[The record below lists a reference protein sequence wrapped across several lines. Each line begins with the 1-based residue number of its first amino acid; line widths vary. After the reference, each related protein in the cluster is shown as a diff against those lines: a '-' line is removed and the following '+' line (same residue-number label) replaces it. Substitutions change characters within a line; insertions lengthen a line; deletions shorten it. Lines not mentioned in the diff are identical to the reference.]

1 MKGVKIPFFFMLFF
15 TFIPLTGEDNSLY
28 SEFSKEGHNLLY
40 KNYKPSQ
47 EIVCARTLNSKV
59 FETENGRL
67 VFRIFL
73 CPVHYIDENGM
84 LEDME
89 DTCSS
94 CFDWEIEESH
104 SGFVDGLFEEKNVC
118 GITTDY
124 ISVNDTYFY
133 RGFVE
138 FNTEIIPDTT
148 TIDSVSLNLN
158 CAQWPV
164 YNEDHDIWSI
174 ENRPSISSAIT
185 IYNDAADG
193 NCYVSNYTGDMGWNS
208 WDLGEEAC
216 QDMEDLLQED
226 WFAIGISGWNSA
238 SAYHLL
244 YQCGTGW
251 IDVMEPIGVEE
262 GNEKGASGQI
272 LLTNYPNP
280 FRDRVEI
287 RLMMEDERW
296 KIGDISLRIYNVAG
310 CLVKEFSLP
319 TTYSLLPTVISWNGR
334 NNTGEKVT
342 SGVYFLRFN
351 AGDYKKTNQLL
362 MIK

>member
-1 MKGVKIPFFFMLFF
+1 MKGVKIPFFFVLFF
-15 TFIPLTGEDNSLY
+15 TFIPLSGEDNGLY
-28 SEFSKEGHNLLY
+28 SEFSKEGHKLLY
-40 KNYKPSQ
+40 KNYEPSQ
-47 EIVCARTLNSKV
+47 EIVCVRTLNSKV
-59 FETENGRL
+59 FEIENGRL

-89 DTCSS
+89 DSCFS
-94 CFDWEIEESH
+94 CFDWEIEESY
-104 SGFVDGLFEEKNVC
+104 SGFVDGLFEETNIC

-158 CAQWPV
+158 CTQWPV

-174 ENRPSISSAIT
+174 ENRPSISSTIT

-193 NCYVSNYTGDMGWNS
+193 NCYVSNYTGDIGWNS

-244 YQCGTGW
+244 YQCGIGW

-262 GNEKGASGQI
+262 GNEKGAPGQI

-280 FRDRVEI
+280 FSTITEISFCIGHRAECIELKIFDLAGRCIKNFPISNLQFPI
-287 RLMMEDERW
+287 RLEWD
-296 KIGDISLRIYNVAG
+296 
-310 CLVKEFSLP
+310 
-319 TTYSLLPTVISWNGR
+319 GR
-334 NNTGEKVT
+334 NNAGEKVT
-342 SGVYFLRFN
+342 NGVYFLRFN
-351 AGDYKKTNQLL
+351 AGDYKETKQLL